1 MALFCT
7 WLTERKTESLLA
19 YYEGLSDEQK
29 ANIEAVAMDLW
40 PAYIS
45 ATEAHIPQ
53 AREKIAFDKFHV
65 AKSLGEAVD
74 KVRKQEHRALLAVGE
89 DCLKGSQY
97 DWLTKPDNMTRSQ
110 RNRFCALRDSSLKT
124 ARARVIKEFAM
135 GLWHYTSRTWAAKGW
150 ARWLSWAVRS
160 RLAPVKKVAA
170 TIKKHL
176 WSIINAVVLKVHNGH
191 AESINSR
198 IQRIKA
204 QARGFRNR
212 ERFRNAIYFHLG
224 GLDLYPAQVRKAH
237 STHSIR

>member
-74 KVRKQEHRALLAVGE
+74 KVRKQEHCALLAVGE

-97 DWLTKPDNMTRSQ
+97 DWLTNPDNMTRSQ

-124 ARARVIKEFAM
+124 ARAP
-135 GLWHYTSRTWAAKGW
+135 GPSRNSPWVCGTTRAAPGRPKAGR
-150 ARWLSWAVRS
+150 AGCPGRC
-160 RLAPVKKVAA
+160 AA
-170 TIKKHL
+170 AL
-176 WSIINAVVLKVHNGH
+176 
-191 AESINSR
+191 R
-198 IQRIKA
+198 R
-204 QARGFRNR
+204 
-212 ERFRNAIYFHLG
+212 
-224 GLDLYPAQVRKAH
+224 
-237 STHSIR
+237 